1 MTAQRQQWNWS
12 WSKPLFRRAI
22 AVIALAPLLL
32 APLAA
37 PAATAQRIIA
47 NRFSGLAI
55 DGFDPVSYFVD
66 GQALI
71 GLPDFEEAQG
81 GVVWRFRNEGNRA
94 SFLAHPEVYGPQFG
108 GYDPTDVARGV
119 TVAGNPR
126 FFAVIEDRLFL
137 FNREDSRDAF
147 VADPARYL
155 PRAEA
160 RWPTLEQDLPQ

>member
-1 MTAQRQQWNWS
+1 MTAQRQQPPQTG
-12 WSKPLFRRAI
+12 SKSLFRL
-22 AVIALAPLLL
+22 VIAAITLAALP
-32 APLAA
+32 PVGA
-37 PAATAQRIIA
+37 PAATTQRIISD
-47 NRFSGLAI
+47 RFSGLAI

-66 GQALI
+66 GKAMP
-71 GLPDFEEAQG
+71 GLPDFEASQG

-126 FFAVIEDRLFL
+126 FFVVVEERLFL
-137 FNREDSRDAF
+137 FNREESRDAF
-147 VADPARYL
+147 AADPGRYL

-160 RWPTLEQDLPQ
+160 RWPALEDDLPQ